1 MSVELV
7 SVEPVL
13 TGTRPA
19 LRVVVTDGT
28 GPATIISALT
38 LYPQDPLWS
47 TYWFD
52 PATGHYGMGRYGRPD
67 VVDIPREQVAEIRGM
82 EITVEAEAPTVD
94 EFKRDGKRTLRVGQF
109 VECQPKE
116 KKGTGKAAGRV
127 KTIWADGTVEVAIG
141 TTTVK
146 VDAEWVNAKNRK

>member
-38 LYPQDPLWS
+38 LYPQDPLWA

-52 PATGHYGMGRYGRPD
+52 PATGWYGMGRYGRPD
-67 VVDIPREQVAEIRGM
+67 VVDIPRDQVAEIRGM
-82 EITVEAEAPTVD
+82 EIAVEAEAPTVD
-94 EFKRDGKRTLRVGQF
+94 ELKRDGKRTLRVGQF

-116 KKGTGKAAGRV
+116 KKGTGKAAGIV

-146 VDAEWVNAKNRK
+146 VDAGWVNAKNRK